1 MIYAIGISNMHKYCP
16 RVAKRDVTL
25 KTPDEGLHGDGDED
39 ETINV
44 TAHLSFRA
52 SAIDPI
58 SVYPDKYNHRQHL
71 FIA

>member
-1 MIYAIGISNMHKYCP
+1 MHKYGP
-16 RVAKRDVTL
+16 RVAKGDVTL

-58 SVYPDKYNHRQHL
+58 STYPDNRIIISTSSLRETSCYS
-71 FIA
+71 